1 MTTFTEL
8 ARHALGSDPFGRA
21 VGAVAVV
28 ALVVSILLLVER
40 EILRARA
47 GADDDR
53 SLPRTDVVIAP
64 LVVVFTMFVLARFVA
79 LVI

>member
-1 MTTFTEL
+1 MTTLTEL
-8 ARHALGSDPFGRA
+8 ARHALGSGPLGRA

-28 ALVVSILLLVER
+28 VAVGSILLLVER
-40 EILRARA
+40 EILRSRA
-47 GADDDR
+47 GADADR